1 MSKSSKNV
9 SKQSETTDTTSK
21 QSELVKDEQNQS
33 ESKKIQIL
41 KPITETITFKNENQF
56 SEYYTQHK
64 EELDK
69 LNTNKLN
76 KMFLVPEFKITKVK
90 VVLSLKSLTPSKV
103 NHTVKL
109 NDQDIR
115 ITELETKI
123 NQIITFL
130 DSQFDSQVD
139 EFIFSPQG
147 GKELTI
153 SH

>member
-1 MSKSSKNV
+1 MSKSGNKSKTASIQSQEDKV
-9 SKQSETTDTTSK
+9 ESKQDSDHQFEP
-21 QSELVKDEQNQS
+21 NQIKS
-33 ESKKIQIL
+33 VQIL

-56 SEYYTQHK
+56 SEYYTLHK

-69 LNTNKLN
+69 INTNKLN

-90 VVLSLKSLTPSKV
+90 GVLSLKSLTPSKV

-123 NQIITFL
+123 NQIIEVL
-130 DSQFDSQVD
+130 SEQFDLPIDQR
-139 EFIFSPQG
+139 G
-147 GKELTI
+147 
-153 SH
+153 

>member
-1 MSKSSKNV
+1 MSKSSKNA
-9 SKQSETTDTTSK
+9 SKQSETIDTTSK
-21 QSELVKDEQNQS
+21 HFELVESEQNQS

-56 SEYYTQHK
+56 SEYYTLHK

-90 VVLSLKSLTPSKV
+90 GVLSLKSLTPSKV

-123 NQIITFL
+123 NQIIAFL

-139 EFIFSPQG
+139 EFSCFTAGTSGAI
-147 GKELTI
+147 
-153 SH
+153 H